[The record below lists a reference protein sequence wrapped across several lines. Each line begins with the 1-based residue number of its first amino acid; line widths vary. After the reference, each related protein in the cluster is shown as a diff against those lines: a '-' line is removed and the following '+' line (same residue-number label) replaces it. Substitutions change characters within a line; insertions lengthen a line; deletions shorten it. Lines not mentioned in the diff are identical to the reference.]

1 MPFITV
7 PHQVTQISIDGIS
20 IFLGYENGVIAE
32 FSKHTGQPIFQ
43 YYRRNVE
50 TEPPVSF
57 MTVHRGFLYALIGG
71 NVYQWDT
78 RAKIYFRNFTKN
90 YPSETTTFIIA
101 NDTLITFHENT
112 FANAWE
118 LSTGTS
124 LTDPQVIVTTPI
136 YSIVDYK
143 PVDLQPDDSKADS
156 FIYVTRRHVL
166 HLNKQSKVTT
176 KLFDIDPSGPYDPQV
191 YLDGNTL
198 YVRDTTNAIHRKYLH
213 DPSINKGVYAQKF
226 ALLFPYDDYL
236 FVAMDKRIKLTS
248 HNGYT
253 VAKFTSHT
261 SYITA
266 LCARDNILVSA
277 SESGQVAVEAIDIP
291 EEDTTYFSHVSIE
304 NEAISSQRS
313 SVSDCTNVNIFSLS
327 PYTTEDAPIMVYLPN
342 SNNTFSKALC
352 MTIDELTAFLQS
364 DLHSDMPTNIMSI
377 YSRPRIPD
385 NSGIGSH
392 PSGKIVIKLPANN
405 VYVTFGSIKRV
416 LLEHKNATNTIW
428 YAVPLFGG
436 KKRRIGNI
444 RGFFGVSM
452 NHGQIPGFLV
462 YKLFSPNDIH
472 DINGIVGKESKNDW
486 PGFLVNAAVKLS
498 SIINVD
504 SQFTDLLLND
514 LTS

>member
-1 MPFITV
+1 MPYIRV
-7 PHQVTQISIDGIS
+7 PHQVTQISIDGNS
-20 IFLGYENGVIAE
+20 VFLGYENGVIAE

-50 TEPPVSF
+50 TESPVSF
-57 MTVHRGFLYALIGG
+57 MIIHRGFLYALIDG
-71 NVYQWDT
+71 NVYQWDS
-78 RAKIYFRNFTKN
+78 RSKIYFRNFTTN
-90 YPSETTTFIIA
+90 YRSKATTFIIA
-101 NDTLITFHENT
+101 NDSLITFHEDT

-118 LSTGTS
+118 WSTGRA
-124 LTDPQVIVTTPI
+124 LTEPQVIVTTPI
-136 YSIVDYK
+136 YSIVNYE
-143 PVDLQPDDSKADS
+143 PVDVVPGDSKADS
-156 FIYVTRRHVL
+156 FIYATRNHVMR
-166 HLNKQSKVTT
+166 LNKHSKVTT

-191 YLDGNTL
+191 YLDRNTL
-198 YVRDTTNAIHRKYLH
+198 YVRDSTNSIHRKYLH
-213 DPSINKGVYAQKF
+213 DDSINKGVYAQKF
-226 ALLFPYDDYL
+226 ALIFPYDDYL
-236 FVAMDKRIKLTS
+236 FVAMDTRIKLTS
-248 HNGYT
+248 HSGYT
-253 VAKFTSHT
+253 MAKFTSHT
-261 SYITA
+261 STITA
-266 LCARDNILVSA
+266 LYARDNILVSA
-277 SESGQVAVEAIDIP
+277 SQSRQVAVEPIDIP
-291 EEDTTYFSHVSIE
+291 EEDTSIYSHVSIE

-313 SVSDCTNVNIFSLS
+313 NVNDCSNVNIFSLS
-327 PYTTEDAPIMVYLPN
+327 PYSQEDAPIMIYLPT
-342 SNNTFSKALC
+342 SNNTFSKAIC
-352 MTIDELTAFLQS
+352 ITIEELTAFLRS
-364 DLHSDMPTNIMSI
+364 DMHSDTPTNIMSI

-385 NSGIGSH
+385 TSGIGSY

-405 VYVTFGSIKRV
+405 LYVTFGSVKRV
-416 LLEHKNATNTIW
+416 LLEHKNATNTVW

-452 NHGQIPGFLV
+452 NHGQIPGFVV